1 MVVSGLCGRSGKIL
15 KIDADKCIG
24 CGFCVRDCPVEAVR
38 LRKKKAVID
47 QEKCTSCGVCFRVCE
62 NDAVVFERLMEAGA
76 VQCDACPINCLI
88 HPGYL
93 GACQRYRNENGNL
106 VRITPLQ
113 TIESVKEVVGSDP
126 PESIRRPLI
135 TAIGAGT
142 TYPDC
147 KPAPAI
153 VHGKR
158 DNVDVVT
165 VVTEAP
171 LSYSSLMLKIDTDV
185 QVGEE
190 GADVLA
196 GKSKVGMVITEQY
209 GSKMLSI
216 GGVNLL
222 TGRNGFSVARMI
234 TALANRERVRL
245 RVRGG
250 SRLEVQVG
258 QPPVIDG
265 AQPESMRVG
274 CGSATMG
281 LFAPLFK
288 ESADEVI
295 VLDSHL
301 TSLMSEHAAGRFVG
315 ARPSGIRLKFPMSTP
330 GRYFGDHGQGW
341 GGTSIVNPLDVISG
355 IDEKIARPGMRV
367 LITETTGR
375 NGALFELKEDRTFRE
390 IDLSSKAAEALNA
403 IASSCEPS
411 LVSAVYMGGTGGSAR
426 AGVTKYPIKLTAAVH
441 ASRACLTVGG
451 APTYVL
457 PGGGINFL
465 VDVQRVKAGSFSWT
479 PTPATICPI
488 EYTMEREAYEEM
500 GGHVEAM
507 KPFPVS
513 GSKNRT

>member
-1 MVVSGLCGRSGKIL
+1 M
-15 KIDADKCIG
+15 KIDADRCIG

-38 LRKKKAVID
+38 LHKKKAVIN

-62 NDAVVFERLMEAGA
+62 NDAVIFERAVTEGM

-88 HPGYL
+88 HPGYI
-93 GACQRYRNENGNL
+93 GACQRYRNDEGNL
-106 VRITPLQ
+106 VRVTPIQ
-113 TIESVKEVVGSDP
+113 TYDSVQNIVGP
-126 PESIRRPLI
+126 EQPESIRRPLI

-153 VHGKR
+153 VYGR
-158 DNVDVVT
+158 TNNVDVVT

-171 LSYSSLMLKIDTDV
+171 LSYSSLMLKLDTDV

-190 GADVLA
+190 GADVLS
-196 GKSKVGMVITEQY
+196 GKRKVGMVITEQY

-222 TGRNGFSVARMI
+222 TGENGFAVARTI
-234 TALANRERVRL
+234 TNIANRERVRL
-245 RVRGG
+245 HIKRG
-250 SRLEVQVG
+250 SKLEVQVG
-258 QPPVIDG
+258 RPPVIDG
-265 AQPESMRVG
+265 IQPESMRVG

-281 LFAPLFK
+281 LFAPLFR

-301 TSLMSEHAAGRFVG
+301 TSLMSEHTAGKFVG
-315 ARPSGIRLKFPMSTP
+315 AKPSGICLKFRMSTP
-330 GRYFGDHGQGW
+330 GRYFGDHGHGW

-355 IDEKIARPGMRV
+355 VDEKIARPGMRI

-375 NGALFELKEDRTFRE
+375 NGALFEFRE
-390 IDLSSKAAEALNA
+390 DHTFQEIALSTKAANVLDA

-411 LVSAVYMGGTGGSAR
+411 LASAVYMGGTGGSAR
-426 AGVTKYPIKLTAAVH
+426 AGVTRYPIKLTAAVH
-441 ASRACLTVGG
+441 AARACLTVGG
-451 APTYVL
+451 APVYVL

-465 VDVQRVKAGSFSWT
+465 VDVERVKAGSFSWT

-488 EYTMEREAYEEM
+488 EYTMEREEYVKM

-507 KPFPVS
+507 KPFSSP
-513 GSKNRT
+513 GSEIQA